1 MNEKLYRLKII
12 LLIYDR
18 HNRLDSKL
26 KLINKTRILIL
37 KNYLIIIIN
46 KKIIKIYQI
55 NNKQK

>member
-46 KKIIKIYQI
+46 KKIIKI
-55 NNKQK
+55 